1 VAYQPTAYFHNR
13 IDWRGQKSA
22 NSSMSTFN
30 DDNNVDAPETNKLV
44 KLFLLNVVGDVAF
57 KLLIDNVELVDILYD
72 NSINHMMY

>member
-1 VAYQPTAYFHNR
+1 
-13 IDWRGQKSA
+13 
-22 NSSMSTFN
+22 MSTFN